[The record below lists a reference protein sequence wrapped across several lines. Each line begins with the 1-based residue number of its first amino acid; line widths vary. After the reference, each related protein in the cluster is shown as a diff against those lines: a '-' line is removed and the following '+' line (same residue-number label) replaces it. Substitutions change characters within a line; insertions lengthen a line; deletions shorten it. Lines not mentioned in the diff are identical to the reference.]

1 MVVYIVRTKESSKM
15 DNVRCGVK
23 KSVKNYGYCGII
35 RKRDFEDRHPVI
47 AGVMSLAA
55 IVIVGAIVMVI

>member
-1 MVVYIVRTKESSKM
+1 M

-23 KSVKNYGYCGII
+23 KSVKNYGCCGII

-47 AGVMSLAA
+47 AGV
-55 IVIVGAIVMVI
+55 IVLIAMVIAVAIVMVII

>member
-1 MVVYIVRTKESSKM
+1 M
-15 DNVRCGVK
+15 DKANKKYYGACGV
-23 KSVKNYGYCGII
+23 I

-47 AGVMSLAA
+47 AGVMALAA